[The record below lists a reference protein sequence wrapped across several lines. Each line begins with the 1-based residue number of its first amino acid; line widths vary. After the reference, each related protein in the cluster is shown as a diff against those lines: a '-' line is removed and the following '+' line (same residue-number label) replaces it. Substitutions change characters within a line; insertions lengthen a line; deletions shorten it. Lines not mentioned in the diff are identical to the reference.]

1 MEKAVAY
8 LRTSSASNVGSDKD
22 SAVRQRAA
30 IAEYASRNQVEVAGE
45 FYDPGVSGADRIDQ
59 REGFLNLLAW
69 AAENQVS
76 TIIVEN
82 ASRFARDLVVQE
94 TGVAM
99 LKAQGF
105 TLIAA
110 DDPDAF
116 TGDTP
121 TAQMVRQIL
130 GAVAQFEKANLV
142 AKLKGARDRKSAT
155 AGKRI
160 EGRKGYDDVNPEL
173 IRQAKR
179 LARKS
184 PRTGEA
190 RSLREIAAELAELG
204 YRTKAGN
211 AFSAGQVTRLLAYE
225 RQAA

>member
-22 SAVRQRAA
+22 SAVRQRHA
-30 IAEYASRNQVEVAGE
+30 IAEYAKRNRVEVAQE
-45 FYDPGVSGADRIDQ
+45 FYDAAVSGADRIDQ
-59 REGFLNLLAW
+59 RVGFTSMLAW
-69 AAENQVS
+69 ATENQVK
-76 TIIVEN
+76 TILVEN
-82 ASRFARDLVVQE
+82 ASRFARDLIVQE

-99 LKAQGF
+99 LKGAGF
-105 TLIAA
+105 TLIAV

-116 TGDTP
+116 TADTP

-142 AKLKGARDRKSAT
+142 AKLKGARDRKSAA

-173 IRQAKR
+173 VRQAKR

-190 RSLREIAAELAELG
+190 RSLREIAAELATLG
-204 YRTKAGN
+204 FVTSKGST
-211 AFSAGQVTRLLAYE
+211 FSAGQVQRLLAY
-225 RQAA
+225 RHAA

>member
-1 MEKAVAY
+1 MEKAAAY

-22 SAVRQRAA
+22 SAVRQRQA
-30 IAEYASRNQVEVAGE
+30 IAEYAKRNRVEVAQE
-45 FYDPGVSGADRIDQ
+45 FYDAAVSGADRIDQ
-59 REGFLNLLAW
+59 RVGFTSMLAW
-69 AAENQVS
+69 ATENQVK
-76 TIIVEN
+76 TILVEN
-82 ASRFARDLVVQE
+82 ASRFARDLIVQE

-99 LKAQGF
+99 LKGAGF
-105 TLIAA
+105 TLIAV

-116 TGDTP
+116 TADTP

-142 AKLKGARDRKSAT
+142 AKLKGARDRKSAA

-173 IRQAKR
+173 VRQAKR

-190 RSLREIAAELAELG
+190 RSLREIAAELATLG
-204 YRTKAGN
+204 FVTSKGST
-211 AFSAGQVTRLLAYE
+211 FSAGQVQRLLAY
-225 RQAA
+225 RHAA

>member
-1 MEKAVAY
+1 M
-8 LRTSSASNVGSDKD
+8 
-22 SAVRQRAA
+22 
-30 IAEYASRNQVEVAGE
+30 
-45 FYDPGVSGADRIDQ
+45 
-59 REGFLNLLAW
+59 LAW
-69 AAENQVS
+69 ATENQVK
-76 TIIVEN
+76 TILVEN
-82 ASRFARDLVVQE
+82 ASRFARDLIVQE

-99 LKAQGF
+99 LKGAGF
-105 TLIAA
+105 TLIAV

-116 TGDTP
+116 TADTP

-142 AKLKGARDRKSAT
+142 AKLKGARDRKSAA

-173 IRQAKR
+173 VRQAKR

-190 RSLREIAAELAELG
+190 RSLREIAAELATLG
-204 YRTKAGN
+204 FVTSKGST
-211 AFSAGQVTRLLAYE
+211 FSAGQVQRLLAY
-225 RQAA
+225 RHAA